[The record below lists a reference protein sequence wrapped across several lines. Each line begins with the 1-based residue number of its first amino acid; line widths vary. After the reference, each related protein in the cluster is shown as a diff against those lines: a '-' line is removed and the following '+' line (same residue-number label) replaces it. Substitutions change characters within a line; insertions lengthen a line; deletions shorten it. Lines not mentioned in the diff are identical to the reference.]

1 MANDLKESAL
11 RYHRLPRPG
20 KLEIRAT
27 KPLANQRD
35 LGLAYS
41 PGVAAACEAIVEE
54 PLSAADYTVRGN
66 LVGVVTN
73 GTAVLGLGGIG
84 ALAAKPVME
93 GKAVLFKE
101 FADID
106 VFDIEID
113 ERDPEQFI
121 ETVARLEPTFGGIN
135 LEDIKAPEC
144 FVIEAGL
151 RERMKI
157 PVFHDDQ
164 HGTAIVVAAAVLNG
178 LQVVE
183 KDIAEVRLVTA
194 GAGAAALACLDLLVE
209 LGMRREHIIVCDQ
222 AGVVY
227 EGRGE
232 HMDPYKSRYCA
243 DTSCRSLQEA
253 LAGADIFLGLSTAGV
268 LKPEWLPRMAERPLV
283 FALANPT
290 PEVMPEEA
298 RAARPDAILA
308 TGRTDYPN
316 QVNNVLCF
324 PFLFRG
330 ALDCGATEINLPMKI
345 ACVHA
350 IAELARAEASDVVRS
365 AYGAQSLSFG
375 RDLLIPKPFDPR
387 LLEYI
392 APAVAEAAMESGV
405 ASRPIEDLQAYR
417 EQLQNTVFGT
427 TLTMKPV
434 FERARE
440 TVRRVVYV
448 DGEQDKVL
456 QVARQAVEQGIAR
469 PMLIGRPDV
478 IAQRV
483 RELGIRLRLD
493 RDVDVIDP
501 KANTRLEAHSAA
513 FYERV
518 QRRGYSPAEAEEY
531 MRSSHVILGATLVNT
546 GDADAMICGLVGR
559 YLRHLQR
566 VRDAVGYA
574 PRVKRFAAMNALVL
588 RSGPLFIADTYV
600 QEDPG
605 AADIA
610 EITQL
615 CAQEVRN
622 FGIEPKVALLSYSN
636 FGSHD
641 SDSARKMQEAL
652 RLVIESEP
660 TFEVDGEM
668 HADLALVE
676 DLRRTRFPGTRI
688 NGSANLLIMPNQ
700 DAANIAFNLL
710 KVITGGVA
718 IGPILLGAAKS
729 VHVVTPTISVRGL
742 LNMTALAAVRAN

>member
-1 MANDLKESAL
+1 
-11 RYHRLPRPG
+11 
-20 KLEIRAT
+20 
-27 KPLANQRD
+27 
-35 LGLAYS
+35 
-41 PGVAAACEAIVEE
+41 
-54 PLSAADYTVRGN
+54 
-66 LVGVVTN
+66 
-73 GTAVLGLGGIG
+73 
-84 ALAAKPVME
+84 
-93 GKAVLFKE
+93 
-101 FADID
+101 
-106 VFDIEID
+106 
-113 ERDPEQFI
+113 
-121 ETVARLEPTFGGIN
+121 
-135 LEDIKAPEC
+135 
-144 FVIEAGL
+144 
-151 RERMKI
+151 
-157 PVFHDDQ
+157 
-164 HGTAIVVAAAVLNG
+164 
-178 LQVVE
+178 
-183 KDIAEVRLVTA
+183 
-194 GAGAAALACLDLLVE
+194 
-209 LGMRREHIIVCDQ
+209 
-222 AGVVY
+222 
-227 EGRGE
+227 
-232 HMDPYKSRYCA
+232 
-243 DTSCRSLQEA
+243 
-253 LAGADIFLGLSTAGV
+253 
-268 LKPEWLPRMAERPLV
+268 
-283 FALANPT
+283 
-290 PEVMPEEA
+290 
-298 RAARPDAILA
+298 
-308 TGRTDYPN
+308 
-316 QVNNVLCF
+316 
-324 PFLFRG
+324 
-330 ALDCGATEINLPMKI
+330 
-345 ACVHA
+345 
-350 IAELARAEASDVVRS
+350 
-365 AYGAQSLSFG
+365 
-375 RDLLIPKPFDPR
+375 
-387 LLEYI
+387 
-392 APAVAEAAMESGV
+392 MESGV

-676 DLRRTRFPGTRI
+676 DLRRTRFPGSRI